1 VNTFALATIVEGE
14 GDCAALPVLLR
25 RMRPLWKFPRPIRV
39 PRNKL
44 IDQVRVSPRDE
55 VLQKYLF
62 LADVLIKEQGG
73 FGAVLIVQDA
83 DDDCPAALGPALR
96 RRAQALLPSRRCEAV
111 LPKREFEAWFLAG
124 KCVEW
129 SGDPETVSDAKR
141 PLHEALGKYSPTA
154 DQARLAQ
161 GLDLDAASKARSFR
175 QLMSALSRLDEIANS
190 DKQ

>member
-25 RMRPLWKFPRPIRV
+25 RLRPLWTFPRPIRV

-44 IDQVRVSPRDE
+44 IDQVKVSPRDE
-55 VLQKYLF
+55 VLQRYLF
-62 LADVLIKEQGG
+62 LADVLISEHGG

-124 KCVEW
+124 NSAETNPTSSPRLSSTGC
-129 SGDPETVSDAKR
+129 SGVSRRR
-141 PLHEALGKYSPTA
+141 PLIVMKPSCVPTLTLA
-154 DQARLAQ
+154 TVPLTGVSTASARW
-161 GLDLDAASKARSFR
+161 RSH
-175 QLMSALSRLDEIANS
+175 
-190 DKQ
+190 